1 MYARGMTIREIRS
14 YLAEMY
20 GTDVSPELDRVFVTR
35 LDVQDLASIQAA
47 VEAGISK
54 YGRIARS

>member
-1 MYARGMTIREIRS
+1 
-14 YLAEMY
+14 
-20 GTDVSPELDRVFVTR
+20 VTR

-47 VEAGISK
+47 VEAGISE

>member
-1 MYARGMTIREIRS
+1 MS
-14 YLAEMY
+14 